1 VVQPIPPGALSTLEG
16 FADVDMFPLV
26 DRRPT
31 RAELMSGASR
41 VDYLLCLGENVV
53 DHEVIQSASRL
64 RMIGVME
71 IFPLSIDIETASARS
86 IPVAGLP
93 HSPEITETTAEW
105 TFLLLGALSWRLGEN
120 QRLLRDGSWV
130 QYQSQALPADRL
142 RGRTLGLVGL
152 GAIGKAVARRAR
164 VFDMDVIYS
173 DPVRL
178 DDWEEH
184 DLGVGWRPL
193 EVLFSEADVVTLCLT
208 LTRETD
214 GLVGESLISRMKP
227 DSILVNTA
235 RGRVLDEEA
244 LADALERGAI
254 RGAALDVHRLE
265 WPDHHPQPNPRLMS
279 MPNVILTPHIG
290 TSARQTR
297 EWMATEV
304 VENIRRHH
312 QGLRPHNVL
321 NPEVFGESPLQTE
334 RIG

>member
-1 VVQPIPPGALSTLEG
+1 VVQPIPPGALGTLEE
-16 FADVDMFPLV
+16 FADVDMFPLL

-31 RAELMSGASR
+31 RDELAAGASDA
-41 VDYLLCLGENVV
+41 DYLLCLGENIV
-53 DHEVIQSASRL
+53 DRELIDAASRL

-71 IFPLSIDIETASARS
+71 IFPLSIDIESASKRS

-105 TFLLLGALSWRLGEN
+105 TFLLIGALSWRIGET
-120 QRLLRDGSWV
+120 QRLLQEGKWV
-130 QYQSQALPADRL
+130 QYQSQTLPADRL

-152 GAIGKAVARRAR
+152 GAIGKAVARRAA
-164 VFDMDVIYS
+164 VFGMEILYT
-173 DPVRL
+173 DPARL

-184 DLGVGWRPL
+184 DMGIGWRPL
-193 EVLFSEADVVTLCLT
+193 EDLFSEADVVTLCLT

-214 GLVGESLISRMKP
+214 GLIGARLISRMKP
-227 DSILVNTA
+227 DSILINTA

-244 LADALERGAI
+244 LADALENGAI

-279 MPNVILTPHIG
+279 MPNVILTPHVG

-297 EWMATEV
+297 EWMASQV

-312 QGLRPHNVL
+312 LGQRPQNLL
-321 NPEVFGESPLQTE
+321 NPEVFGESPLETE